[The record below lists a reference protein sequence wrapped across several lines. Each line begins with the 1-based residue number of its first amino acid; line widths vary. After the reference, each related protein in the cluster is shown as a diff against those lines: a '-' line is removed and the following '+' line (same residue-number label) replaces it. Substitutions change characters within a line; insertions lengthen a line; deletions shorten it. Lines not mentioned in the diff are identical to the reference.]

1 MQGMKSFMLQKKDGS
16 GVLDAQSI
24 AAGIQFYSIGPQH
37 SYLKSIGRVQY
48 TSSSDKETLNAYK
61 LLAKY
66 EGICAAL
73 EPCAALAKTFSI
85 ARKT

>member
-1 MQGMKSFMLQKKDGS
+1 M
-16 GVLDAQSI
+16 
-24 AAGIQFYSIGPQH
+24 
-37 SYLKSIGRVQY
+37 KSIGRVQY

-85 ARKT
+85 ARKKPKNYLIVTSLCGRGDVNLDTIEEKIGHEF